1 MKSLILRLK
10 HLTWRRV
17 FNKIGQILS
26 GIMQSFTIRPVPQK
40 NLELMNKIENI
51 AGSIADSNGSAYYK
65 KSELTIGILTDEF
78 MYNYYKDAAG
88 FVAIPYEH
96 YQEFIDN
103 AGLDMVM
110 YVSCWRGMYQ
120 NDWYGDERHGQ
131 VPELIRYANERN
143 LTTVFQS
150 IEDPTNYDRY
160 LPIARECDYIF
171 TTDQDC
177 VKRYRQDTGNPNAF
191 LLEYGVNP
199 LFHNPIGMNRKR
211 AMEDVYD
218 CSTVFF
224 AGSWMERYKK
234 RCRDINLLFKG
245 VLDSGHNLMIADR
258 NTEVTLPGYRFPRRY
273 RPSVIPAVD
282 HTLLQKVH
290 KLFDFNVNINTVQDS
305 PTMCAMRV
313 YELQALG
320 CLMLSNYS
328 LAVSERFPG
337 LFLINHSEEVGEI
350 LDGYTRE
357 ELYRMQIENLRAVMS
372 DKTVFERL
380 NTIFEKCG
388 VDHRFPARRVTVLC
402 SEKSPSIRRMF
413 NQQSYEEKVLLTV
426 EEDEK
431 CSSPDGFVTW
441 FCEDY
446 EYGRHYLTDM
456 MNAFKYCDV
465 DFVTKDPEAE
475 GEEYDFIRQA
485 ADPALTIM
493 TRDAYENMRKL
504 QSQWA
509 DGRGFKLDPF
519 EVNEIKRVTEQEK
532 EIAVIVPVYNN
543 GTYLQGRCFR
553 SLMRSS
559 IFDKMQIYLIDDG
572 SDDPYTL
579 DAIRDLE
586 RRYDNVTA
594 YFFETGGSGSAAR
607 PRNKGV
613 ELSKEPFITY
623 LDPDNEAINDGYAKL
638 YDKLIQTNADMAFGA
653 IFMRATADKLM
664 RIGYLFKD
672 QKIEQPKE
680 LLLSENFR
688 SQSIQACLIRRELI
702 TENGLENPVGA
713 FGEDTWFFHELM
725 LNAQTVY
732 YLNVPIHTYYAQR
745 MDSSINDV
753 GEGFFRKSLILE
765 EYQVGRLRDYGL
777 LGEYIERKLD
787 FFVVNWY
794 IDKLQDT
801 SQEERN
807 ACIQVIDQIVRLY
820 GKTIEDYAWQLEE
833 QERCSSET

>member
-1 MKSLILRLK
+1 
-10 HLTWRRV
+10 
-17 FNKIGQILS
+17 
-26 GIMQSFTIRPVPQK
+26 
-40 NLELMNKIENI
+40 
-51 AGSIADSNGSAYYK
+51 
-65 KSELTIGILTDEF
+65 
-78 MYNYYKDAAG
+78 
-88 FVAIPYEH
+88 
-96 YQEFIDN
+96 
-103 AGLDMVM
+103 
-110 YVSCWRGMYQ
+110 
-120 NDWYGDERHGQ
+120 
-131 VPELIRYANERN
+131 
-143 LTTVFQS
+143 
-150 IEDPTNYDRY
+150 
-160 LPIARECDYIF
+160 
-171 TTDQDC
+171 
-177 VKRYRQDTGNPNAF
+177 
-191 LLEYGVNP
+191 
-199 LFHNPIGMNRKR
+199 
-211 AMEDVYD
+211 
-218 CSTVFF
+218 
-224 AGSWMERYKK
+224 
-234 RCRDINLLFKG
+234 
-245 VLDSGHNLMIADR
+245 
-258 NTEVTLPGYRFPRRY
+258 
-273 RPSVIPAVD
+273 
-282 HTLLQKVH
+282 
-290 KLFDFNVNINTVQDS
+290 
-305 PTMCAMRV
+305 
-313 YELQALG
+313 
-320 CLMLSNYS
+320 
-328 LAVSERFPG
+328 
-337 LFLINHSEEVGEI
+337 
-350 LDGYTRE
+350 
-357 ELYRMQIENLRAVMS
+357 
-372 DKTVFERL
+372 
-380 NTIFEKCG
+380 
-388 VDHRFPARRVTVLC
+388 
-402 SEKSPSIRRMF
+402 
-413 NQQSYEEKVLLTV
+413 
-426 EEDEK
+426 
-431 CSSPDGFVTW
+431 
-441 FCEDY
+441 
-446 EYGRHYLTDM
+446 
-456 MNAFKYCDV
+456 
-465 DFVTKDPEAE
+465 
-475 GEEYDFIRQA
+475 
-485 ADPALTIM
+485 
-493 TRDAYENMRKL
+493 
-504 QSQWA
+504 
-509 DGRGFKLDPF
+509 
-519 EVNEIKRVTEQEK
+519 
-532 EIAVIVPVYNN
+532 
-543 GTYLQGRCFR
+543 
-553 SLMRSS
+553 MRSS

>member
-17 FNKIGQILS
+17 LNKVGQTLA
-26 GIMQSFTIRPVPQK
+26 GIMQGFTIRPVPQK
-40 NLELMNKIENI
+40 NLELLQQIETI
-51 AGSIADSNGSAYYK
+51 AGGIGDSNGSAYYK
-65 KSELTIGILTDEF
+65 KSQLTIGILTDEF

-96 YQEFIDN
+96 YQEFIN
-103 AGLDMVM
+103 NTELDMVM

-120 NDWYGDERHGQ
+120 NDWYGDERHGE

-143 LTTVFQS
+143 LTTIFQS

-171 TTDQDC
+171 TSDLDC
-177 VKRYRQDTGNPNAF
+177 VDRYKRDTGNPNAF

-211 AMEDVYD
+211 TMQGDYD

-258 NTEVTLPGYRFPRRY
+258 NTEVTLPGYRFPRKY
-273 RPSVIPAVD
+273 RSSVIPAVN
-282 HTLLQKVH
+282 HTLLQKIH

-337 LFLINHSEEVGEI
+337 VFMINHSEEVGEI
-350 LDGYTRE
+350 LDGYTKD
-357 ELYRMQIENLRAVMS
+357 ELYRMQVENLRNVMS
-372 DKTVFERL
+372 HQTVFDQL
-380 NTIFEKCG
+380 NTIFGKCG
-388 VDHRFPARRVTVLC
+388 VNHRFPAQQVTVLC
-402 SEKSPSIRRMF
+402 REKSKSIRRMF
-413 NQQSYEEKVLLTV
+413 NQQSYGEKVLLTV
-426 EEDEK
+426 EEDAA
-431 CSSPDGFVTW
+431 CSNPNGFVAW
-441 FCEDY
+441 FHEDY

-465 DFVTKDPEAE
+465 DFVTKDAGAE
-475 GEEYDFIRQA
+475 GEEYDFVQEA
-485 ADPALTIM
+485 EEASLTVM
-493 TRDAYENMRKL
+493 TRDAYEQMKRS
-504 QSQWA
+504 QSGTA
-509 DGRGFKLDPF
+509 AGRGFKLDSF
-519 EVNEIKRVTEQEK
+519 EVNETRQVTADRK

-553 SLMRSS
+553 SLLRSS
-559 IFDKMQIYLIDDG
+559 IFDRMQIYLIDDG
-572 SDDPYTL
+572 SDDPNTL
-579 DAIRDLE
+579 DVIRDLE
-586 RRYDNVTA
+586 SRYDNVTA
-594 YFFETGGSGSAAR
+594 YYFETGGSGSAAR

-613 ELSKEPFITY
+613 ELSKEPYITY
-623 LDPDNEAINDGYAKL
+623 LDPDNEAINDGYARL
-638 YDKLIQTNADMAFGA
+638 YDKLSDTNADMAFGA
-653 IFMRATADKLM
+653 ILMRATSEKLL

-672 QKIEQPKE
+672 QKIQQPKQ

-702 TENGLENPVGA
+702 TENGLKNPEGA

-725 LNAQTVY
+725 LNAKAVY

-745 MDSSINDV
+745 MDSSINDI
-753 GEGFFRKSLILE
+753 GEEFFRKSLILE
-765 EYQVGRLRDYGL
+765 EYQVQRLREYGL
-777 LGEYIERKLD
+777 LEEYIERKLD
-787 FFVVNWY
+787 FFVINWY

-801 SQEERN
+801 NQGERN
-807 ACIQVIDQIVRLY
+807 ACIQIIDQIVRLY
-820 GKTIEDYAWQLEE
+820 GKTIGDYAQQLKE
-833 QERCSSET
+833 